1 LTKSYFEATGQRPG
15 ILDYLLYGLT
25 GGVFTVIGIS
35 FLLWLRF

>member
-1 LTKSYFEATGQRPG
+1 MTQGQAG

-25 GGVFTVIGIS
+25 GGVFTIIGIS